1 MHRCRPPSERAHR
14 MLGSRTSCLTTW
26 SAVRGNERGMMR
38 AKNAG
43 VAVDCRREHEDG
55 GGLETS
61 LSDRRERGRLS
72 RNRASQAASIISGA
86 HSHLRRSHSVTCP
99 THPNRR
105 RLSSMSC
112 RYFPCQ
118 LAFGGERVSASPP
131 FFLLRPPTA
140 FNHVRS
146 PSSDSHRACGSQVYY
161 LTSPAVSL
169 RRLTHP
175 SLTAPVLD
183 LYSLFGQPPDSPLI
197 NAALDQLRVL
207 ERLETVPECQIQ
219 AYCACAGQGRGACCS
234 R

>member
-1 MHRCRPPSERAHR
+1 MSERA
-14 MLGSRTSCLTTW
+14 
-26 SAVRGNERGMMR
+26 RGW
-38 AKNAG
+38 
-43 VAVDCRREHEDG
+43 G
-55 GGLETS
+55 GGGGIETS

-105 RLSSMSC
+105 RLSSISC

-140 FNHVRS
+140 FNYVRS

-175 SLTAPVLD
+175 SLNSAGPRPL
-183 LYSLFGQPPDSPLI
+183 LALRPAARLSPHQRCAGPASRSRGARDSPRMSDPGILCVCRPRERSVLFSLTH
-197 NAALDQLRVL
+197 AAL
-207 ERLETVPECQIQ
+207 T
-219 AYCACAGQGRGACCS
+219 
-234 R
+234 